1 MWVERAQLATRLSQ
15 AAADEQ
21 ALRSRLAQAEQDRE
35 QAAMQ
40 ALSSSELLGKV
51 KKTATFLP
59 LMTLFLCDPFEISSL

>member
-1 MWVERAQLATRLSQ
+1 MVGLWVERAQLATRLSQ

-51 KKTATFLP
+51 HLP
-59 LMTLFLCDPFEISSL
+59 SIDDPLSLRSF